1 MARKKRKTSAASTT
15 SIAAAG
21 PSTALAHIRSQLGA
35 TPAHLA
41 RPDEAVV
48 LCRQEKKWSCGYGC
62 LQTLINAL
70 LHAGVPFEQAL
81 ASAGLAEAGAAVDV
95 RGLQAVIDRSWH
107 RGFDPEGAR
116 QMREALRGTA
126 FVGCRGKR
134 AWIGC
139 AEDCVALRSAGI
151 RANTAGFCHKRHGV
165 TELEEAQKLVAHLAR
180 YFADEGSPSWG
191 ADILPPAL
199 LCFGGHN
206 YVVVGVARDSLVLL
220 DPKWREPKLDLASAA
235 DLKRRASQFECLT
248 VRPGVSAGELPKKL
262 GLLA

>member
-1 MARKKRKTSAASTT
+1 MARKKQKTSAASKT

-21 PSTALAHIRSQLGA
+21 PSTALAHIRNQLGA

-48 LCRQEKKWSCGYGC
+48 LCKQEWKWSCGYSC
-62 LQTLINAL
+62 LQILIKAL
-70 LHAGVPFEQAL
+70 LHAGAAFEQAL
-81 ASAGLAEAGAAVDV
+81 AAGGLAEAGAAVDV
-95 RGLQAVIDRSWH
+95 RGLQAVIDRSWR
-107 RGFDPEGAR
+107 RGFDPEGA
-116 QMREALRGTA
+116 QQVREGLRGTA
-126 FVGCRGKR
+126 FVGCRGKH

-165 TELEEAQKLVAHLAR
+165 TELEEALKLVAHLAA
-180 YFADEGSPSWG
+180 YFADEGSSSWG
-191 ADILPPAL
+191 AGVLPPAL

-206 YVVVGVARDSLVLL
+206 YVVVGVARDSLILL
-220 DPKWREPKLDLASAA
+220 DPKWLEPKLELASAA

-248 VRPGVSAGELPKKL
+248 VRPGVSDGELPKKL
-262 GLLA
+262 ELLA

>member
-1 MARKKRKTSAASTT
+1 MATKKRKITGASKT
-15 SIAAAG
+15 SIATAG
-21 PSTALAHIRSQLGA
+21 PSTALAHIKNQLGA
-35 TPAHLA
+35 TPALLA

-48 LCRQEKKWSCGYGC
+48 LRKQEKSWSCGYSC

-70 LHAGVPFEQAL
+70 LHAGAAFEQAL

-95 RGLQAVIDRSWH
+95 RGLQAVIDRSWR

-126 FVGCRGKR
+126 FVGCGGKR

-151 RANTAGFCHKRHGV
+151 RANIAGFCHELRGV
-165 TELEEAQKLVAHLAR
+165 TELEEAQKLVAHLAA

-191 ADILPPAL
+191 ADLLPPAL
-199 LCFGGHN
+199 LCFGKHN
-206 YVVVGVARDSLVLL
+206 YVVVGVASDSLILL
-220 DPKWREPKLDLASAA
+220 DPKWREPKLELASAA

-248 VRPGVSAGELPKKL
+248 VRPGVSDGELPKKL
-262 GLLA
+262 ELLA

>member
-1 MARKKRKTSAASTT
+1 M
-15 SIAAAG
+15 
-21 PSTALAHIRSQLGA
+21 AHIRNQLGA

-48 LCRQEKKWSCGYGC
+48 LCKQEWKWSCGYSC
-62 LQTLINAL
+62 LQILIKAL
-70 LHAGVPFEQAL
+70 LHAGAAFEQAL
-81 ASAGLAEAGAAVDV
+81 AAGGLAEAGAAVDV
-95 RGLQAVIDRSWH
+95 RGLQAVIDRSWR

-116 QMREALRGTA
+116 QMRDALRGTA

-139 AEDCVALRSAGI
+139 AEDCVALRGAGI
-151 RANTAGFCHKRHGV
+151 RANIEGFCHERRGV
-165 TELEEAQKLVAHLAR
+165 TEMEEAQRLVAYLAT

>member
-70 LHAGVPFEQAL
+70 LHAGVPFAQAL
-81 ASAGLAEAGAAVDV
+81 AAGGLAEAGAAVDV

-116 QMREALRGTA
+116 QMRDALRGTA

-165 TELEEAQKLVAHLAR
+165 TELEEAQKLVAFLAR

-191 ADILPPAL
+191 PDVLPPAL

-220 DPKWREPKLDLASAA
+220 DPKWREPKLELASAT
-235 DLKRRASQFECLT
+235 DLTRRASQFECLT